1 MNKRTTLLILF
12 VVFIAMGLVM
22 YSHGTSKSPAQPKG
36 SAQLAS
42 RAAPPPAANEAGQ
55 PGGFASPL
63 QAPQGGNG
71 GLHPIEPPIGV
82 SPGGDGV
89 PRPVT
94 LAAGSDS
101 RTLRLVAPSRSDDP
115 AAREEEKLAQNP
127 STPVSKPEDGPAA
140 QAGSTPPT
148 TPYSGASGRGG
159 MPGLT
164 ADSTPWDSPRQDRGA
179 GQTGTPTAPP
189 SGAVAT
195 TSPAPPASK
204 PSALN
209 PRQPAVTDPVTSEKP
224 LSKTGAHTL
233 RSISLGF
240 AGQQMLLRI
249 EAGAPFPVKT
259 FALTGPDRLVV
270 DLPGVWQG
278 LKVPNVPEN
287 NVVSKARLGNQSA
300 GSRLVLDL
308 KGPLKNHTVERVGN
322 RVDILVK

>member
-1 MNKRTTLLILF
+1 
-12 VVFIAMGLVM
+12 MGLVM
-22 YSHGTSKSPAQPKG
+22 YSHGTSKHPAQPKG
-36 SAQLAS
+36 AAQLAS
-42 RAAPPPAANEAGQ
+42 RAAPPPTNEAGQ

-63 QAPQGGNG
+63 QAPQGGNS
-71 GLHPIEPPIGV
+71 GLRPIEPPIGG

-101 RTLRLVAPSRSDDP
+101 RYLQPVTPSRSDDP
-115 AAREEEKLAQNP
+115 AAREGEKPSQEP
-127 STPVSKPEDGPAA
+127 STPASRQEDGPAA
-140 QAGSTPPT
+140 QAGSTPPA
-148 TPYSGASGRGG
+148 TPRNGAPGRSG

-164 ADSTPWDSPRQDRGA
+164 ADSTPWDSPRQGQGA
-179 GQTGTPTAPP
+179 GQTGTSTARP

-195 TSPAPPASK
+195 TSPTPPASSA
-204 PSALN
+204 SALN
-209 PRQPAVTDPVTSEKP
+209 PRQPAVIDPITNGKA
-224 LSKTGAHTL
+224 LSKTGAHAL

-240 AGQQMLLRI
+240 SGQQMLLRI
-249 EAGAPFPVKT
+249 EADNPFPVKT

-278 LKVPNVPEN
+278 LKVPNVPAN

-300 GSRLVLDL
+300 GPRLVLDL